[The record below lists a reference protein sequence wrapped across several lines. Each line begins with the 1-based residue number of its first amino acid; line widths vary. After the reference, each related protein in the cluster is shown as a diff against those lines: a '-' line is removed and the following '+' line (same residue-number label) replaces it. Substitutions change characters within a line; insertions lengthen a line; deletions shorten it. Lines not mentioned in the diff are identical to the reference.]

1 MASGQPRSLV
11 SATGAVRPGRIR
23 FEPALEGLRG
33 FALLGMLCFHS
44 QFAWAAGGF
53 LPVSTFF
60 TLSGYLITS
69 LFLVEWE
76 RTGKIDLWSF
86 WARRFR
92 RLMPAALLTL
102 GAMVLFGAFVATPEQ
117 RARLSDDVLWALLY
131 VANWHFYLTDS
142 AYANLFSAPS
152 PVQHFWSLAI
162 EEQYYFVFPL
172 IVAATLRLGAG
183 SRVVLG
189 GGLVTLALASVLWSV
204 WLRDAGGSIDRVY
217 YGSDT
222 RAAELLLG
230 AVLAVGMYGRDLASR
245 VGVLLLESLG
255 TVALVVMVY
264 LWSAVALEA
273 EWLYT
278 GGFAGYALLS
288 VAVIAAAV
296 QPAGPVRALLSIPV
310 VRWSGRVS
318 YGAYLFHW
326 PVFLW
331 LSAERTGLDDAALF
345 TLRTIVTF
353 ALAGLSYEL
362 LESPIRTGR
371 WLTGWLPYVV
381 TPVAIVSVALAT
393 TVVAE
398 APRFDDGG
406 YDPRADVAELNRFL
420 DAMREAKPPPTEPPS
435 REREIPRVAFYGDST
450 AVTLGIGVLFW
461 LEKSGTGLPGQGSA
475 ELGCALAREGEY
487 RWTGKVLE
495 RPEHCG
501 DREKTWRA
509 SLARDRPDI
518 AVVMVGPWEVCDRRL
533 PGDDVWRH
541 LGDPVL
547 DDYMRREMLA
557 VVDMLAAD
565 GALVIWLTHPDIESR
580 DQHATKPPDTSFP
593 ESDPARMARLNA
605 LIGELEKA
613 RPGKVRVIDLAGHM
627 RTLPG
632 GVMDARYRPDGTH
645 LDAEGSLKLSHDWL
659 GAEILRVYRDAG
671 SGH

>member
-1 MASGQPRSLV
+1 LLV
-11 SATGAVRPGRIR
+11 SATDAVRPGRIR

-44 QFAWAAGGF
+44 QFTWAAGGF

-69 LFLVEWE
+69 LFLIEWE
-76 RTGKIDLWSF
+76 RTGHIDLWSF

-102 GAMVLFGAFVATPEQ
+102 GAMVLFGAFVATPDQ

-131 VANWHFYLTDS
+131 VANWHFYLSDS

-172 IVAATLRLGAG
+172 IVAAMLRLGAG

-189 GGLVTLALASVLWSV
+189 GGLAALVLSSVMWSV

-230 AVLAVGMYGRDLASR
+230 ALLAVWMYGKDLSSR
-245 VGVLLLESLG
+245 WGGIFLASLG
-255 TVALVVMVY
+255 TLALVVMVY
-264 LWSAVALEA
+264 LWSAVPLEA
-273 EWLYT
+273 GWLYT

-296 QPAGPVRALLSIPV
+296 QPAGPVRTLLSIPI

-331 LSAERTGLDDAALF
+331 LSAERTALDGAALF

-353 ALAGLSYEL
+353 GLAGLSYEL
-362 LESPIRTGR
+362 LESPIRNRR

-381 TPVAIVSVALAT
+381 TPVAVVSVALAT
-393 TVVAE
+393 NVVAE
-398 APRFDDGG
+398 APRFEDGG
-406 YDPRADVAELNRFL
+406 YDPRADVAELPRFIER
-420 DAMREAKPPPTEPPS
+420 MRKAKPPPAEADPPS
-435 REREIPRVAFYGDST
+435 RHRLSPRIAFYGD
-450 AVTLGIGVLFW
+450 
-461 LEKSGTGLPGQGSA
+461 
-475 ELGCALAREGEY
+475 
-487 RWTGKVLE
+487 
-495 RPEHCG
+495 
-501 DREKTWRA
+501 
-509 SLARDRPDI
+509 
-518 AVVMVGPWEVCDRRL
+518 
-533 PGDDVWRH
+533 
-541 LGDPVL
+541 
-547 DDYMRREMLA
+547 
-557 VVDMLAAD
+557 
-565 GALVIWLTHPDIESR
+565 
-580 DQHATKPPDTSFP
+580 
-593 ESDPARMARLNA
+593 
-605 LIGELEKA
+605 
-613 RPGKVRVIDLAGHM
+613 
-627 RTLPG
+627 
-632 GVMDARYRPDGTH
+632 
-645 LDAEGSLKLSHDWL
+645 
-659 GAEILRVYRDAG
+659 
-671 SGH
+671 